1 MVGEGGRRLRVA
13 VDGRRWS
20 VEALQTTTCTAAYEN
35 RVWPFW
41 AIVGALVGVLVAY
54 HDGGG
59 VGGCGGEQVVVVGGQ
74 KAAGTAARKTHAARD
89 GAVQVG

>member
-41 AIVGALVGVLVAY
+41 AIVGAPAMVLAVA
-54 HDGGG
+54 GGS
-59 VGGCGGEQVVVVGGQ
+59 
-74 KAAGTAARKTHAARD
+74 
-89 GAVQVG
+89 GAVGSEEGAMDG